1 MLRHQFILK
10 FIPSFYESPICDPA
24 PGRGISG
31 SFFLSLSFSHTQVVI
46 KKSSNDN
53 FFCSKKECEWNH
65 HHLSENFTILN
76 KTSCL
81 IWWLFNDDLRAR
93 EREREEKGTTNSAPK
108 NSLIRFSY
116 CTGFHGFGNQNTWQ
130 WTIKFDLKKRLLI
143 GLKYIFLKNSI
154 AMVWAFR
161 GQNFLVKSLKM
172 YLRLTY
178 ILPFLQFLIQRA
190 ETCAYLN
197 G

>member
-1 MLRHQFILK
+1 MFSLK
-10 FIPSFYESPICDPA
+10 K
-24 PGRGISG
+24 
-31 SFFLSLSFSHTQVVI
+31 V
-46 KKSSNDN
+46 
-53 FFCSKKECEWNH
+53 
-65 HHLSENFTILN
+65 
-76 KTSCL
+76 
-81 IWWLFNDDLRAR
+81 DDLRAR
-93 EREREEKGTTNSAPK
+93 EREQEEKGTTNSAPK
-108 NSLIRFSY
+108 NHLIRFSY

-143 GLKYIFLKNSI
+143 GATSMYFWSVSLVYQLSSQFLIYSVDQFFFWSTKCFFDRPKKWGIDPTIGIPKRLTKSTWRPLGLKYIFLKNSI

-178 ILPFLQFLIQRA
+178 VLTFLQFLIQTA